1 VKRELLSR
9 LALEGAAALSTVLSV
24 LTVAWPNWI
33 ERAFGVDPDAG
44 DGSLEWLL
52 TAVLLTVAVT
62 LTTLAVRSVR
72 TAPAQVPT
80 TNIR

>member
-1 VKRELLSR
+1 

-72 TAPAQVPT
+72 RAPAQVPT